1 MRAQRRVPAAFCC
14 AVAVLGLAA
23 APARSDE
30 PAPADS
36 AAEAQAATTDATDAP
51 SEPASWGELGA
62 WQELGA
68 KAFDAAVLRPLGA
81 GATAGGFGAFLL
93 VMPLAWYSE
102 GFDTVWDQ
110 FVLQPVDYTFQ
121 RPLGDF

>member
-1 MRAQRRVPAAFCC
+1 MRGQRRGRTAFCC

-30 PAPADS
+30 PAPAAPEPQAAAVDTADTT
-36 AAEAQAATTDATDAP
+36 AAE
-51 SEPASWGELGA
+51 EPAA
-62 WQELGA
+62 WREVGA
-68 KAFDAAVLRPLGA
+68 KAFDAVVLRPLGA
-81 GATAGGFGAFLL
+81 GLTAGGVGAFVLML
-93 VMPLAWYSE
+93 PLAWYSE

>member
-1 MRAQRRVPAAFCC
+1 MRAQRRGRTAFCC

-23 APARSDE
+23 APAHSDE
-30 PAPADS
+30 PAPAPEP
-36 AAEAQAATTDATDAP
+36 EAQAAPSDAADTTA
-51 SEPASWGELGA
+51 SGEPAA
-62 WQELGA
+62 WRELGA
-68 KAFDAAVLRPLGA
+68 KAFDAVILRPLGV
-81 GATAGGFGAFLL
+81 GATAGGAGAFLL
-93 VMPLAWYSE
+93 MLPLAWYSE